1 MERFQITVGDI
12 AQQNTQAVV
21 NATDTTLLGGGE
33 VSAAIRKA
41 AGPQLAQACEKIG
54 GCATGKAVVTPGF
67 SMSAQYIIHTP
78 GPLWQ
83 GGGNGEKQLLA
94 SCYHSCLTL
103 AGEKGILSIAFPSI
117 STGAY
122 HFPVNQAAE
131 IAVKT
136 IGSFLSTNTSLK
148 QVLLVCRDQRTR
160 FIYEV
165 SLQQYQAK

>member
-1 MERFQITVGDI
+1 MTADSSNRTFHNPRIYFR
-12 AQQNTQAVV
+12 
-21 NATDTTLLGGGE
+21 
-33 VSAAIRKA
+33 S
-41 AGPQLAQACEKIG
+41 
-54 GCATGKAVVTPGF
+54 
-67 SMSAQYIIHTP
+67 
-78 GPLWQ
+78 
-83 GGGNGEKQLLA
+83 
-94 SCYHSCLTL
+94 
-103 AGEKGILSIAFPSI
+103 ILSIAFPSI